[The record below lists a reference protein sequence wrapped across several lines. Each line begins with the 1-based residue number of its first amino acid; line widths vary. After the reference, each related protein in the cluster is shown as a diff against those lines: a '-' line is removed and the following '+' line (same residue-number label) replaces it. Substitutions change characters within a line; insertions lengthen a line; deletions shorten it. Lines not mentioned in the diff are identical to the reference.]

1 MNVGTEKN
9 GQCWN
14 TRKFGFIDDHQFDEQ
29 NIYFF
34 SLNALLVLKFIMKY
48 CKNIL
53 KISSQLIS
61 KRFSFVAIE
70 VICISVD
77 QN

>member
-1 MNVGTEKN
+1 MLEQKKMDNVGILESSDSLMIINLMNKI
-9 GQCWN
+9 
-14 TRKFGFIDDHQFDEQ
+14 FISSRSH
-29 NIYFF
+29 
-34 SLNALLVLKFIMKY
+34 ALLVLKFIMKY